1 MSAGKRK
8 DSLTIELP
16 LPPRE
21 LSPNWRGHWARKSK
35 ATKALR
41 KEAAWLASL
50 EQGGELGGGFD
61 RREWKSAVVL
71 LKFYFKDKR
80 RRDRDNLLASCK
92 AIFDGLA
99 DAGVVDNDAAFGYL
113 PVLTGVDKANPRV
126 VVTVTEDRQ

>member
-1 MSAGKRK
+1 MTTKGK
-8 DSLTIELP
+8 DAITIELP
-16 LPPRE
+16 LPARE

-41 KEAAWLASL
+41 KEAAWRASL
-50 EQGGELGGGFD
+50 EQGGELGGSFD
-61 RREWKSAVVL
+61 RREWEAATVL

-99 DAGVVDNDAAFGYL
+99 DAGVVVNDAAFAYM
-113 PVLTGVDKANPRV
+113 PVLTDVDKANPRV
-126 VVTVTEDRQ
+126 VVTVTEEKQ

>member
-1 MSAGKRK
+1 MSGTGK
-8 DSLTIELP
+8 DALVIELP

-41 KEAAWLASL
+41 AEAMWRAGNAMARATNGRCHKW
-50 EQGGELGGGFD
+50 E
-61 RREWKSAVVL
+61 SATVL
-71 LKFYFKDKR
+71 LQFYFKDKR

-99 DAGVVDNDAAFGYL
+99 DAGVVENDAAFGYL
-113 PVLTGVDKANPRV
+113 PVLTDVDKANPRL
-126 VVTVTEDRQ
+126 VVTIKEDR